1 MATVTMTTGPRVAGG
16 HVAAWVG
23 VGGVG
28 LGERHGPMAPGRVRL
43 TDSATR
49 RPVLRGGPARHAAPR
64 FVALLDVVQIGQV
77 ATQWSDRDAVAA
89 GSVARMGRD
98 GTPVTPPIS
107 LESSHD
113 RWSPVATSESWNG
126 GLDSCNGLGYRF
138 ANIGCRQAAVKRGCR

>member
-28 LGERHGPMAPGRVRL
+28 LGPNGTDQWLQVGFGS
-43 TDSATR
+43 TDSATTSLYYEVA
-49 RPVLRGGPARHAAPR
+49 RPHAAPR
-64 FVALLDVVQIGQV
+64 FVALLDVVQIGQSHRIGV
-77 ATQWSDRDAVAA
+77 IEMQSQPGWWRVW
-89 GSVARMGRD
+89 VD

-113 RWSPVATSESWNG
+113 RSVPRRHVRKLERRLGLVQRPWLSLREHQMVAK
-126 GLDSCNGLGYRF
+126 
-138 ANIGCRQAAVKRGCR
+138 QP